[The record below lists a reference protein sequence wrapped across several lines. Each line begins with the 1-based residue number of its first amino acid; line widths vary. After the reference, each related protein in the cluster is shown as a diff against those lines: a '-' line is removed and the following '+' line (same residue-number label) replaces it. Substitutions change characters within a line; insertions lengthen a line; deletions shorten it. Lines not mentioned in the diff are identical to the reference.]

1 METSGLD
8 PKIMICKITVLP
20 IKLCPLY
27 NYISEERFERS
38 RHVCQQSLNLHCLPI
53 PALGLSYKKYM
64 DYIIVIVI
72 LRPKWL
78 EHLSK
83 PSWAV
88 CFTH

>member
-53 PALGLSYKKYM
+53 PAFGLFSYCLLLHNEAISNKYNLLI
-64 DYIIVIVI
+64 Y
-72 LRPKWL
+72 L
-78 EHLSK
+78 
-83 PSWAV
+83 
-88 CFTH
+88 